1 MQPKIFRNVCL
12 NAHPEGCKSMVQK
25 QIAYVQNQP
34 ALAMPKRVLIIG
46 ASGGFG
52 LAARISATFGGAAG
66 TIGVF
71 LEREP
76 SGRKGGTPGWY
87 NTEAFDQAAK
97 EAGVESY
104 SFNMDAFAHE
114 TRQAVAEQIKKS
126 WGQIDLLIYSIA
138 SPVRKDPDS
147 GETYKSVLKPIGE
160 PYTANT
166 MDIMSGEIS
175 SLTIDPVTEE
185 QEIADTVKVMG
196 GEDWE
201 LWVESLHKEGLLA
214 EGFQTLSFSYIGPT
228 ITYPIY
234 TNGTIGR
241 AKQDLERAATK
252 LTNSLTDIH
261 GKAYVSVNKALV
273 TRASSVI
280 PAVSIYISLLYKVMK
295 EKGLHEGCIEQMYRL
310 LSDIL
315 YSGGKVPVDEAGRIR
330 IDDWEMR
337 EDVQS
342 AVAEV
347 WDKITSENLEELTDY
362 EGFKEEFLQIHGFN
376 IPGISEIE

>member
-1 MQPKIFRNVCL
+1 
-12 NAHPEGCKSMVQK
+12 MVEK
-25 QIAYVQNQP
+25 QIAYTKSQQP
-34 ALAMPKRVLIIG
+34 LSIPKRILIIG

-52 LAARISATFGGAAG
+52 LATRIAATFGGGAG

-76 SGRKGGTPGWY
+76 SDKKSGTPGWY
-87 NTEAFDQAAK
+87 NTEAFESAAK
-97 EAGVESY
+97 AEGYESY
-104 SFNMDAFAHE
+104 SFNADAFSHE
-114 TRQAVAEQIKKS
+114 TRQQVIEQIQKS
-126 WGQIDLLIYSIA
+126 WGAIDLLIYSIA
-138 SPVRKDPDS
+138 SPVRTDPNT

-166 MDIMSGEIS
+166 MDIMKGEIS
-175 SLTIDPVTEE
+175 SLTIEPVTSE

-201 LWVESLHKEGLLA
+201 LWVDTLHQAGVLA
-214 EGFQTLSFSYIGPT
+214 EGFKTLSFSYIGPT

-234 TNGTIGR
+234 TKGTIGK
-241 AKQDLERAATK
+241 AKQDLERAAK
-252 LTNSLTDIH
+252 NLTSRLTDIQ
-261 GKAYVSVNKALV
+261 GEALVSVNKALV

-295 EKGLHEGCIEQMYRL
+295 EKGIHEGCIEQMYRL
-310 LSDIL
+310 LHERIYNNNPNRL
-315 YSGGKVPVDEAGRIR
+315 DEEGRIR

-342 AVAEV
+342 AVLEV
-347 WDKITSENLEELTDY
+347 WDTITSDNLQELTDY
-362 EGFKEEFLQIHGFN
+362 QGFREEFLQIHGFD
-376 IPGISEIE
+376 IPGISDLSDES